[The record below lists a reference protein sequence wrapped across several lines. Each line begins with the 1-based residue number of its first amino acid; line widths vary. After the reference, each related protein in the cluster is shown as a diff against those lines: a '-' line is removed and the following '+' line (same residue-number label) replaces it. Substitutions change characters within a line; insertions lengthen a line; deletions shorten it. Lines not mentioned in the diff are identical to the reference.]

1 MVALQILALSVRVR
15 VLLSQQKSE
24 SPSVSLFYLFLHYH
38 IFEINMKEVL
48 FWIVGIL
55 AVICIAIACVW
66 GGEIATVNSISS
78 VEGNKYL
85 YRMEYKAS
93 YDLDDLIS
101 RDIDENAK
109 LLDYV
114 IGRIGKGLP
123 IKIKSA
129 QVADENGETKTMNCT
144 SFQAAKASGDGFWY
158 GRNYDFF
165 KNPTMVTVSHP
176 KKGYASIAVSD
187 MSHFGYSLEKLPEGF
202 LASLSCLA
210 SIYAP
215 VDGINEKGLC
225 TSIMALP
232 KQASQ
237 QDTPKHNVGTT
248 IIMRL
253 WLDRCATV
261 EEALALLETVDVRHD
276 AAVGSGYHYMV
287 ADASGDCA
295 VVEFDKEDGW
305 KTMIVRK
312 PAGENSMLVTNHL
325 LSEKYYT
332 TVPDEAVGNPHS
344 KSWWRYE
351 TAGAYLREH
360 DGKLSLEEAQE
371 CLSLVHWKDLVWDNG
386 LVEDTQYSNVYDQQ
400 NITLALR
407 NWNDY
412 DTTRVFGL

>member
-1 MVALQILALSVRVR
+1 
-15 VLLSQQKSE
+15 
-24 SPSVSLFYLFLHYH
+24 
-38 IFEINMKEVL
+38 MKKVL
-48 FWIVGIL
+48 FWIIGIL
-55 AVICIAIACVW
+55 AALCIAVACIW
-66 GGEIATVNSISS
+66 GGEIASIRSIAQ
-78 VEGNKYL
+78 VDGNPYL
-85 YRMEYKAS
+85 YKMEYKAS
-93 YDLDDLIS
+93 YDLDDLIAN
-101 RDIDENAK
+101 DIDENAE

-123 IKIKSA
+123 LKIKSA
-129 QVADENGETKTMNCT
+129 QVADENGEMATLNCT
-144 SFQAAKASGDGFWY
+144 SFQAKQADGDGFWY

-165 KNPTMVTVSHP
+165 KNPTMVTISHP

-187 MSHFGYSLEKLPEGF
+187 MSHFGYSLEKLPDSF
-202 LASLSCLA
+202 LSALSCLA
-210 SIYAP
+210 AVYAP

-237 QDTPKHNVGTT
+237 QDTPKHDVGTT

-261 EEALALLETVDVRHD
+261 QEALDLLETVDVRHD

-287 ADASGDCA
+287 ADANGDCA

-305 KTMIVRK
+305 KTLIVRK
-312 PAGENSMLVTNHL
+312 DPAENAMLVTNHL

-332 TVPDEAVGNPHS
+332 TEPDPAVGNPHS

-351 TAGAYLREH
+351 TAGAYLQEH
-360 DGKLSLEEAQE
+360 NGILSLEQAQE
-371 CLSLVHWKDLVWDNG
+371 CLSLVHWKDLVWEDG
-386 LVEDTQYSNVYDQQ
+386 TVEDTQYSNVYDQSA
-400 NITLALR
+400 ITLALR

-412 DTTRVFGL
+412 ETTHHFQL

>member
-1 MVALQILALSVRVR
+1 MKKFILWL
-15 VLLSQQKSE
+15 
-24 SPSVSLFYLFLHYH
+24 
-38 IFEINMKEVL
+38 
-48 FWIVGIL
+48 VGIL
-55 AVICIAIACVW
+55 AAICLAIGLIW
-66 GGEIATVNSISS
+66 GGEIASIRS
-78 VEGNKYL
+78 VESVDGNPYL
-85 YRMEYKAS
+85 YKMEYKAA
-93 YDLDDLIS
+93 YDLDDLVAS
-101 RDIDENAK
+101 DIDENAE

-123 IKIKSA
+123 LKIKSA
-129 QVADENGETKTMNCT
+129 QVADEGEETINCT
-144 SFQAAKASGDGFWY
+144 SFQAAKADGEGFWY

-165 KNPTMVTVSHP
+165 KNPTMVTVSRP

-187 MSHFGYSLEKLPEGF
+187 MSHFGYSLEKLPDSF
-202 LASLSCLA
+202 LKKLSCLA
-210 SIYAP
+210 AVYAP

-237 QDTPKHNVGTT
+237 QDTPKHDVGTT
-248 IIMRL
+248 ILMRL

-261 EEALALLETVDVRHD
+261 QEALDLLETVDVRHD

-287 ADASGDCA
+287 ADAGGDCA

-312 PAGENSMLVTNHL
+312 ADGAKHMLVTNHL

-332 TVPDEAVGNPHS
+332 TEPDPAVGNPHS

-351 TAGAYLREH
+351 TAGAYLQEH
-360 DGKLSLEEAQE
+360 NGTLSLDQAQE
-371 CLSLVHWKDLVWDNG
+371 CLSLVHWKDLVWENG
-386 LVEDTQYSNVYDQQ
+386 MVEDTQYSNVYDQQ
-400 NITLALR
+400 QIVLYLR

-412 DTTRVFGL
+412 ETTQRFAL